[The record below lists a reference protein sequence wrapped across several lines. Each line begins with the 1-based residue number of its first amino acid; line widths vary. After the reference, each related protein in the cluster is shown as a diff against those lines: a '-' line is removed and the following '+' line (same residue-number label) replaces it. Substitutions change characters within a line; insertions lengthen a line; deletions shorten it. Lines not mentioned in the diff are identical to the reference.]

1 MMREQPEKRSEERRD
16 PFDGDYI
23 GNIWGWRFSLI
34 GLALIVL
41 MGGIMV
47 YRHYALGIPFGEQH
61 PPGESTEA
69 PVDTLDRTDTLR

>member
-1 MMREQPEKRSEERRD
+1 MMRDQPEKRSDERRD

-41 MGGIMV
+41 MGGIMI
-47 YRHYALGIPFGEQH
+47 YRHYALGVPFGEP